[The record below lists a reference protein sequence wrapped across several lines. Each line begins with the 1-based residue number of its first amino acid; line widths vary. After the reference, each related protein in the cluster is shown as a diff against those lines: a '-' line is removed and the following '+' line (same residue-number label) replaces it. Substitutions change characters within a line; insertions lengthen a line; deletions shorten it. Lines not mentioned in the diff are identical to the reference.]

1 MKDIFKK
8 LRRPI
13 LIGLIVGLS
22 LAFLTVL
29 VKISINGR
37 FSPGTTIAE
46 QDISYMSLS
55 KAKTKLNAAAEK
67 FLQNKISISFN
78 DKVATFSPDDLGIQ
92 ILVDDTLNTLEK
104 IDARK
109 VTLLNWIFS
118 GGIHRENHKIIVQID
133 YMKAKEALDA
143 AFSLTQQ
150 SPRDAIF
157 YFEKGKKLAIMPE
170 KSGIVTDTDPL
181 FGELK
186 NAAENL
192 QTKAFVLNFSQK
204 PPGITSTMLEDARPK
219 IEAGLRQK
227 INLLDPI
234 YSDDWHFS
242 LGQHLDWVTFATKQK
257 ITLPLINKTLISTNW
272 DIPTTGGFNKI
283 ENYIAIEIDQKKLN
297 EFVDAELSKWLDIPI
312 ENVNIYTDK
321 DGKVIIEGRGRDGRM
336 IQRDHLKKAIELAV
350 ENNVSDVPIPVI
362 ALSPKITVS
371 DDLAA
376 LGIKDRLS
384 VGHTSYYGSPP
395 NRIYNINVGS
405 AKFNGLLIKPD
416 EEFSFNKHLGNV
428 DAVSGYRKE
437 LVIKPE
443 GTIPE
448 YGGGICQVSTTFY
461 RAILFAGLP
470 VTERRE
476 HSYAVTYYS
485 QILGHGLDATI
496 YLGSQ
501 DLKFKNDTGND
512 ILVQTFVD
520 NDAELYVIFY
530 GTSDGR
536 SVKMDGPYI
545 SGNTSAGKPLYIAS
559 PDISPGKYK
568 QTEKAHNGFKALWY
582 RYITFPD
589 GTTKT
594 ETINSSYRAVP
605 SKILVAPGSP
615 ELATPSL

>member
-1 MKDIFKK
+1 MKDILKK
-8 LRRPI
+8 FRRPL
-13 LIGLIVGLS
+13 LIGLTIGIF
-22 LAFLTVL
+22 LAFSTIL
-29 VKISINGR
+29 VKFSINGR
-37 FSPGTTIAE
+37 FSPGTVVAN

-55 KAKTKLNAAAEK
+55 EAKTKLNAATEK
-67 FLQNKISISFN
+67 FSKSKMKINLDAQS
-78 DKVATFSPDDLGIQ
+78 ATFSPDDLGIQ
-92 ILVDDTLNTLEK
+92 ILVNDTLNTLEK

-118 GGIHRENHKIIVQID
+118 TGAHKEVHPLIIQLD
-133 YMKAKEALDA
+133 YKKAEAALEQ
-143 AFSLTQQ
+143 AFLLAEK
-150 SPRDAIF
+150 SPRNAIF
-157 YFEKGKKLAIMPE
+157 YFEKGKKLTVMPE
-170 KSGIVTDTDPL
+170 KSGIVADTNTL
-181 FGELK
+181 LGELK
-186 NAAENL
+186 NSAENL
-192 QTKAFVLNFSQK
+192 QIKDLILTSSQK
-204 PPGITSTMLEDARPK
+204 SPAITATILEEARPK
-219 IEAGLRQK
+219 IEASLRQK

-242 LGQHLDWVTFATKQK
+242 LSQHLDWVTFTPKQE
-257 ITLPLINKTLISTNW
+257 ITLPFTGQILKSDNWNLSLANNFAKT
-272 DIPTTGGFNKI
+272 
-283 ENYIAIEIDQKKLN
+283 ENYIAIEIDPKKLN
-297 EFVDAELSKWLDIPI
+297 EFVDAELSKWLDIPV

-321 DGKVIIEGRGRDGRM
+321 DSKVIIEGRGRDGRM
-336 IQRDHLKKAIELAV
+336 VQRDHLKKAIELAV
-350 ENNVSDVPIPVI
+350 ESNISDVPIPVI
-362 ALSPKITVS
+362 TLAPKITVS
-371 DDLAA
+371 DDLAS

-405 AKFNGLLIKPD
+405 SKFNGLLIKPD
-416 EEFSFNKHLGNV
+416 EEFSFNEHLGNV
-428 DAVSGYRKE
+428 DAISGYRKE

-448 YGGGICQVSTTFY
+448 YGGGICQLSTTFY

-501 DLKFKNDTGND
+501 DLKFKNDTGHN

-545 SGNTSAGKPLYIAS
+545 SANTSAGKPIYIAS
-559 PDISPGKYK
+559 PDISSGRSK

-582 RYITFPD
+582 RYITFAD

-594 ETINSSYRAVP
+594 ETINSSYRAIP
-605 SKILVAPGSP
+605 AKILVAPDSP
-615 ELATPSL
+615 ELTTPSL